1 MADINSIVVQARS
14 LREGIDRLLRSSAY
28 REFCDLS
35 GLEINYRDS
44 EQLFLLNELQSI
56 MEKLD
61 DVEDARAAAFRLH
74 IPHDVFNFTNCFQAE
89 VVEPFVRSYE
99 AGETPNPCVECNRKL
114 KFGALLRRAGELG
127 WGNVATGHYARL
139 DYDAGSGRW
148 LLT

>member
-14 LREGIDRLLRSSAY
+14 LREGIDRLLRSSTY

-61 DVEDARAAAFRLH
+61 DVEDAIRYIAKPVREMGKLRKNASGRYELYSGHEYHCGSVIEALVSDERY
-74 IPHDVFNFTNCFQAE
+74 DVPYWART
-89 VVEPFVRSYE
+89 
-99 AGETPNPCVECNRKL
+99 CVERD
-114 KFGALLRRAGELG
+114 G
-127 WGNVATGHYARL
+127 V
-139 DYDAGSGRW
+139 DYYLVGYREVPMQG
-148 LLT
+148 LTVRVRETT